1 MSRVSYLVKN
11 YHNGRDE
18 VQLTLKALQE
28 REEAMVRM
36 EVNYS
41 SWRGKAECSIALWF
55 GELERV
61 GDSDQVGI
69 YFRPK
74 IDLINECMEA
84 LN

>member
-1 MSRVSYLVKN
+1 
-11 YHNGRDE
+11 
-18 VQLTLKALQE
+18 
-28 REEAMVRM
+28 M

-55 GELERV
+55 GEQERV

-74 IDLINECMEA
+74 ADLIKECMDA

>member
-18 VQLTLKALQE
+18 IESTLRALQE

-41 SWRGKAECSIALWF
+41 TWRGKSKCSIALRF
-55 GELERV
+55 KEQERV

-74 IDLINECMEA
+74 ADLIKECMDA